1 MDSRLAATAKEH
13 VASDMRRSELAVAQL
28 SPRSASETADMI
40 VGGSVDDETADI
52 DRRYQMGRASRG
64 LARDVRFTDDGVTKG
79 GPIS

>member
-1 MDSRLAATAKEH
+1 
-13 VASDMRRSELAVAQL
+13 
-28 SPRSASETADMI
+28 MI

-52 DRRYQMGRASRG
+52 DRRYQMGRASGG